1 MSIQLSDHFNYGRL
15 FRFCLPPIV
24 MMVFTSIYSV
34 VDGFFVSNWAGKTA
48 FSAVNLIYPFIA
60 ILGGVGFMLGSG
72 GSALVGKTLGQGDK
86 QRANRYF
93 STLVAAVAVAGAALS
108 AVGIVFLPAVARL
121 LGATGEMLEGCVVY
135 GRIILAFNTCFM
147 LQNLFM
153 TFLTTAQKP
162 QLGLACTVAAGVTN
176 IALDALF
183 VAAFQWGIVGAAL
196 ATGLSQTVGGVLP
209 LIYFLRPND
218 SLLRLTRPRLEVPAL
233 LQACGNG
240 ASELMSNISGPLVS
254 MVYNL
259 QLMRLAEGAGVAKE
273 DGVAAYGVLM
283 YVGFIF
289 VAIFIGYT
297 IGTAP
302 IISYHY
308 GAQDSAEVRNVLKKS
323 LLVMAVTGL
332 AMAALAFSCAG
343 PIAQVFVGYDDALCA
358 LTRHAFHIV
367 CIHFLFAGVNIFASS
382 FFTALN
388 NGAVSALISFLR
400 TLVLQMAAGLLLPMV
415 FGMEG
420 VWWAWVAAEAGAF
433 VLSLTFLLAKRKKY
447 GY

>member
-1 MSIQLSDHFNYGRL
+1 MSIQLSDHFNFKRL

-34 VDGFFVSNWAGKTA
+34 VDGFFVSNWAGKTS

-60 ILGGVGFMLGSG
+60 ILGGVGFMLGAG
-72 GSALVGKTLGQGDK
+72 GSALVGKTLGQGEREKAD
-86 QRANRYF
+86 RYF
-93 STLVAAVAVAGAALS
+93 SLLVVATAVAGAVLS
-108 AVGIVFLPAVARL
+108 ALGIVFLEPIARA
-121 LGATGEMLEGCVVY
+121 LGATEEMLADCVLY

-153 TFLTTAQKP
+153 TFLTTAQKSN
-162 QLGLACTVAAGVTN
+162 LGLLCTVIAGATN
-176 IALDALF
+176 IVLDALF
-183 VAAFQWGIVGAAL
+183 VAVLRWDIVGAAL

-218 SLLRLTRPRLEVPAL
+218 SLLRLKRPRWEGRAL
-233 LQACGNG
+233 AQACGNG

-254 MVYNL
+254 MLYNF
-259 QLMRLAEGAGVAKE
+259 QLMRLAGE

-297 IGTAP
+297 IGAAP
-302 IISYHY
+302 IVSYHY
-308 GAQDSAEVRNVLKKS
+308 GAENRDEVRNILKKS
-323 LLVMAVTGL
+323 LLVMVVTGL
-332 AMAALAFSCAG
+332 VMTALAWSCGGVLAK
-343 PIAQVFVGYDDALCA
+343 VFVGYDDALCA

-367 CIHFLFAGVNIFASS
+367 CLHFLFAGVNIFASS

-388 NGAVSALISFLR
+388 NGMVSALISFLR
-400 TLVLQMAAGLLLPMV
+400 TLVFQVGWVLILPGPFGL
-415 FGMEG
+415 EG
-420 VWWAWVAAEAGAF
+420 VWWAWVAAEACALLLS
-433 VLSLTFLLAKRKKY
+433 VLFLLAKRKKY